1 MGSTKEWMMQQEN
14 EVMIQW
20 MRDSYNIA
28 DDVDIDED
36 YPGYS
41 GMVAV
46 YEHELQREEYESS
59 MQWYDDHPYH
69 EIYNAFCGRIRQ
81 LEGMVTQDKNPFTDK
96 MILQMVYAH
105 SVTLFEAMVG
115 DIIKACVRKFPHM
128 MEKLVLGI
136 AETTKEKYSIKD
148 IVKHGGVNGIA
159 LSILNE
165 STFHNIGV
173 VNQYVNILSGNRL
186 NGRYESEM
194 IRIAM
199 MRHDFVHRNGANK
212 AGEYHQITSLMVFE
226 ALEIISLYSIDVFE
240 AIKKSAE
247 TPGVVDF

>member
-1 MGSTKEWMMQQEN
+1 MGSTKEWMMSQED

-28 DDVDIDED
+28 DNVDIDED

-41 GMVAV
+41 GMVAM
-46 YEHELQREEYESS
+46 YEHEMQREEYESS

-136 AETTKEKYSIKD
+136 AEVAKEKYTLKD
-148 IVKHGGVNGIA
+148 IVKYGGIEGIGI
-159 LSILNE
+159 SILNDC
-165 STFHNIGV
+165 TFHNISV
-173 VNQYVNILSGNRL
+173 VNQYVNMLSGNRL
-186 NGRYESEM
+186 DKRYESQM
-194 IRIAM
+194 HKISM

-212 AGEYHQITSLMVFE
+212 DGEYHQLTSLMVFE
-226 ALEIISLYSIDVFE
+226 ALETISLYSVDVFQ
-240 AIKKSAE
+240 AIKGSAE
-247 TPGVVDF
+247 VPAVVNF